1 MTAAFNVK
9 IMSVD
14 KTCNTTVD
22 MDEQFLV
29 HRLEIKS
36 DIEKIC
42 GVK

>member
-9 IMSVD
+9 IMPVD
-14 KTCNTTVD
+14 KTRNATVD
-22 MDEQFLV
+22 MDEQVLV

-36 DIEKIC
+36 VIEKIS